1 LSSPD
6 LLYLFLIALVIH
18 VVWCIECYVMTFV
31 VVKEKKKR
39 KTTAISDVPVQS
51 ASCENSEVAVESESE
66 PLEETKC

>member
-1 LSSPD
+1 
-6 LLYLFLIALVIH
+6 
-18 VVWCIECYVMTFV
+18 MTFV